1 MSDQLV
7 TIVSFDSSFAAES
20 AKALLESSN
29 IKTFLLNSNASS
41 IRPSLALHGGVKLQV
56 LSSQAEDAVA
66 ILRAHYQPE
75 EPPQKALCCPS
86 CQSQDV
92 FQEQKNW
99 RTWALIVLSLGLM
112 LAIAGQSSLSCRA
125 CGLRWKAGS

>member
-56 LSSQAEDAVA
+56 LSSQAEAAVE
-66 ILRAHYQPE
+66 ILRAHYQQE
-75 EPPQKALCCPS
+75 EVPPKALCCPS

-92 FQEQKNW
+92 AQEKKSW

-112 LAIAGQSSLSCRA
+112 LAIPGQSSFSCRA
-125 CGLRWKAGS
+125 CGLRWKSRS